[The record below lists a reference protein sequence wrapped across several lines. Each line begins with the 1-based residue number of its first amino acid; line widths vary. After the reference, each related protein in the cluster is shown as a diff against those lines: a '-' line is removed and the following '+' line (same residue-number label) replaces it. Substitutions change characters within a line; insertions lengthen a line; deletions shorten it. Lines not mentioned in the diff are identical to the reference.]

1 MDIQHLLSRLEGV
14 VLEAR
19 TIPGTKLRV
28 VDETRCLQLID
39 QMVMAIPKEVEEAR
53 RVLQERERIIEEAR
67 AEATRIIRAAQEEAA
82 RLVEQ
87 SQVLEQA
94 RNRAELI
101 EERAYR
107 EAEQLRTE
115 AARYAL
121 ETLTRL
127 HDELERTLEVV
138 TNGILALQNEIEAR
152 AQNLALLDQHQHEL
166 PAQEG

>member
-1 MDIQHLLSRLEGV
+1 MDIQHLLSRLEGL

-28 VDETRCLQLID
+28 VDETRCLNLID
-39 QMVMAIPKEVEEAR
+39 QMMMSIPKEVEEAR
-53 RVLQERERIIEEAR
+53 RIQQEHDRIIEEAR

-101 EERAYR
+101 EIRAHR
-107 EAEQLRTE
+107 EAEQLRAE
-115 AARYAL
+115 AERYAL
-121 ETLTRL
+121 ETLMRL
-127 HDELERTLEVV
+127 RDELERTLDVV
-138 TNGILALQNEIEAR
+138 RNGILKLQADIEAR
-152 AQNLALLDQHQHEL
+152 TQNLALLDQHEL
-166 PAQEG
+166 PAQES